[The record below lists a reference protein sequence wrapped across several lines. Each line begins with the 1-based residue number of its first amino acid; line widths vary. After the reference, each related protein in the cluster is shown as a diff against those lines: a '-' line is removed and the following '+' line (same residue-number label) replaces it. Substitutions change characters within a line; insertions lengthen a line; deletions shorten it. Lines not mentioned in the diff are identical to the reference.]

1 MGQVECRAYGARTIG
16 DLYGR
21 RLKEQMGCFDP
32 RFTMFARA
40 AIAGARSP
48 TQAKKNQK
56 EGLNGAPNLLLPII
70 PPKSPLLVWR
80 RVSLHPVEGSAAHR
94 HVRAAR
100 DCNL

>member
-70 PPKSPLLVWR
+70 PPPKPITGVEARQPASSR
-80 RVSLHPVEGSAAHR
+80 RFCCAPSRPGGAGL
-94 HVRAAR
+94 
-100 DCNL
+100 